1 MFRGLES
8 HPFHA
13 VEVFPMR
20 YPALTILTVI
30 FVSVS
35 LATGV
40 SAQGKKAAA
49 KQPPAPTPTEAA
61 VSYGPHPKQV
71 LSFWKVES
79 EKPTP

>member
-1 MFRGLES
+1 
-8 HPFHA
+8 
-13 VEVFPMR
+13 MR

-61 VSYGPHPKQV
+61 VSYGPHSKQV
-71 LSFWKVES
+71 LSFWKWNRKSRRHYCSFMVAGGRPEIAWAA
-79 EKPTP
+79 